1 MSFVVRFQ
9 KRLIGKD
16 RSRVLWLL
24 MWVIL
29 VHAAVACRGASADLP
44 SASSVIARVVER
56 ASQIAKEGEAKYLYE
71 KRSLFEE
78 LNAHRQTTRSTEKIY
93 EVMLIGGWPFSRLVK
108 VQGRSLT
115 PAEIRSE
122 DQKEQEFRN
131 KVAGRNLGAMAEKKE
146 PWLLPEIVDRYE
158 FTVLGTEE
166 YDSRRTVVLE
176 FKAKPGNAERNMQDK
191 IYDRFAGKLW
201 VDQGDAEIAK
211 LEVHLTE
218 EFSLGWLGLFGSLS
232 ECDLSLKRQR
242 MPDGTWVNAKSTILI
257 VGRKVFSPMRY
268 RTTEES
274 SGFRAPSAEKGQTG
288 P

>member
-1 MSFVVRFQ
+1 MAELSFVVRFQ

-44 SASSVIARVVER
+44 SASNVIARVVER

-78 LNAHRQTTRSTEKIY
+78 LNAHRQTTQSTEKIY

-131 KVAGRNLGAMAEKKE
+131 KVAGRNLEAMAEKKE

-191 IYDRFAGKLW
+191 IYDRFAGKL
-201 VDQGDAEIAK
+201 
-211 LEVHLTE
+211 
-218 EFSLGWLGLFGSLS
+218 
-232 ECDLSLKRQR
+232 
-242 MPDGTWVNAKSTILI
+242 
-257 VGRKVFSPMRY
+257 
-268 RTTEES
+268 
-274 SGFRAPSAEKGQTG
+274 
-288 P
+288 